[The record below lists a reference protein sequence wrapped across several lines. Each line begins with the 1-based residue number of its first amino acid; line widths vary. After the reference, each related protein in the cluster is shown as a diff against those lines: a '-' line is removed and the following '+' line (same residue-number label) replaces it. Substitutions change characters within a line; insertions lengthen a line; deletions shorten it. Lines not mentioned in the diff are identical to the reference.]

1 MIERSHPN
9 TTDARHTAALPRRH
23 AGARTLALAAVLAGS
38 AALAQAAGTV
48 GSSLPENF
56 PVIEDAS
63 LGRPVI
69 GFGAAGPLQR
79 TPVIFLHGNNDTP
92 YPTACSRYG
101 NAQAFAQHLA
111 NSGWALSELWGL
123 GYQGDQCNLAADQT
137 QRSRIGHSNQ
147 ANVPDLR
154 RFVAA
159 VLAYTGAS
167 KVDIVA
173 HSLGVTLAREWMR
186 QDGAHHQVR
195 RFVAVDGPNHGII
208 NCSPSPLNYFQAASQ
223 GGFTPS
229 SEVCQELGSPN
240 TPFLKRLNAADEAG
254 WYQPREITPRPR
266 VLVIRNTD
274 ASFVYM
280 PVQDGFIPPVPAIDS
295 LGQATDFS
303 RSASLKGAREIGL
316 SGQGAHDPL
325 LRTGHIGIF
334 NSPQTWDLTVE
345 FLSGHGR

>member
-1 MIERSHPN
+1 MIDSSIKTRRLAGLA
-9 TTDARHTAALPRRH
+9 TVAAALAC
-23 AGARTLALAAVLAGS
+23 AGMA
-38 AALAQAAGTV
+38 AQAAGTV
-48 GSSLPENF
+48 GTAFPADF

-63 LGRPVI
+63 LARPVI
-69 GFGAAGPLQR
+69 GFGAAGSVQR

-92 YPTACSRYG
+92 YPTACSAYG
-101 NAQAFAQHLA
+101 NAKAFAQHLA
-111 NSGWALSELWGL
+111 DNGWATSELWAL
-123 GYQGDQCNLAADQT
+123 GYQGDQCNLAGDQT
-137 QRSRIGHSNQ
+137 NRSRIAHSNQ

-159 VLAYTGAS
+159 VLAYTGAR

-186 QDGAHHQVR
+186 QDDAYGQVR

-208 NCSPSPLNYFQAASQ
+208 NCSPSPLNYFKAPTQ
-223 GGFTPS
+223 GGFTPD
-229 SEVCQELGSPN
+229 SEVCQELGSPD
-240 TPFLKRLNAADEAG
+240 TPFLKRLNGDTGAG
-254 WYQPREITPRPR
+254 HRGEHGERDHREIPNHPRT
-266 VLVIRNTD
+266 LVIRNTD

-295 LGQATDFS
+295 YGKPTDFS

-316 SGQGAHDPL
+316 AGQGAYDPI

-334 NSPQTWDLTVE
+334 NSPQTWAAAVE
-345 FLSGHGR
+345 FLGGR